1 MAAKAVRPQY
11 LRLCAGD
18 LISTATAS
26 AADASNAGFGY
37 MAVMVL
43 RIRNKQEQQPFVGTP
58 CAWSSLTSQVTQQ
71 RDLLQLITNVVGND
85 SVSSLCRPSSYLT
98 ASYTMACPMV
108 WFPPDAARLSADD
121 TTAAQLS
128 EAALSPE
135 ANRRSSFSS
144 LICNTRSSRSL

>member
-1 MAAKAVRPQY
+1 MKQTAQLTNDAQASAYRVMAAKAVRPQY

-26 AADASNAGFGY
+26 AADASNAGLGY

-85 SVSSLCRPSSYLT
+85 SVSASAAHVLT
-98 ASYTMACPMV
+98 
-108 WFPPDAARLSADD
+108 
-121 TTAAQLS
+121 
-128 EAALSPE
+128 
-135 ANRRSSFSS
+135 
-144 LICNTRSSRSL
+144 